1 MEENSPTGKNKQI
14 VDADGY
20 FSAPRDSEDRLTENL
35 RDTINQSDYFNS
47 NSDKV
52 RVVLGKNWDQRAND
66 GGLVEFK
73 SVWTAPKCFRG
84 EGLFLEKCPPG
95 DQDNNETTLTNLETK
110 EKFKIR
116 YHGIKTS
123 LDDKYP
129 QTRLDDWTRYVKTG
143 IVDATTDAEY
153 EPIVMVNRTFTD
165 HYHKTVTP
173 FTIKEL
179 ESNNAANAVSI
190 DVSTYYNE
198 RLDSADYE
206 AKTGMYMTNAG
217 DKSRPIQNALPS
229 IYSFVKLLSNKS
241 LTINNSEALELA
253 GGVQTDLRGR
263 YNAGPNSSKLKQ
275 LYREILK
282 THPMEALVSL
292 YGSIGHTSK
301 FKDVETGFNFK
312 DTKII
317 EKIISNNFYVVQKE
331 DALPDFDGLFEDYF
345 DEYTAILTNS
355 LAFNA
360 SDTTHPYRNRIQAL
374 ENIMTNIVFSPD
386 PDVLNFNV
394 DQYKKYFPFYA
405 ELEFKTIKP
414 EPGSDSL
421 ADMMKKLYLTKF
433 LSEVALMPLGDYDFS
448 WFLTS
453 QVNNADD
460 LGDFKYFVP
469 NYTFVDFSSDGMSSN
484 LSTIEKKM
492 VLLPSLVRDWTTLIS
507 QGTNEGLYM
516 NEQKPATLEDFSE
529 GDLRNYMAYIRDDFS
544 EPVNLNDDKN
554 TIFVKIF
561 GAAFLAKLLQTY
573 NVKKRSYEE
582 IIGGDPAYTEDLF
595 YRIEKVRINPVTNQ
609 EEVVQNVLIP
619 NTSDL
624 NLAKYVDTQLKYA
637 TYAHYRYNIYAH
649 RVVYGSKYEYQ
660 WGDGSEAPEKRTLQ
674 TVTAPPIPL
683 QLGSE
688 EDISTTT
695 INYVD
700 LGPAL
705 GNQTGIAMQE
715 TDPPLGSGG
724 AGTAYRNPEGLK
736 YFATFTAVVEP
747 SIVLLEDKIYS
758 TPDILILDKPPVP
771 PDVNI
776 LPYRAVNNRIKI
788 MLSGMVDS
796 YKQKPVAILDSD
808 KTEFDRIKKSQLV
821 VNKFGEPLADGA
833 VEFGSDDFVRRF
845 QIFRTMS
852 APKQYTDFDLHQ
864 TINQEFFDD
873 AILPNT
879 KYYYTFR
886 AIDDHGHISN
896 PTEVYEVEL
905 IDEQGAVKP
914 IIRLYDM
921 TPPKNKTITKS
932 CQKYIYVKPTLQQLY
947 FSDNADVNG
956 IFSDES
962 KKKKYK
968 MRLTSKGSGKK
979 IDINFS
985 FIKEFKNS

>member
-1 MEENSPTGKNKQI
+1 MEENSPTGKQKQI
-14 VDADGY
+14 VDGDAY
-20 FSAPRDSEDRLTENL
+20 FSAARDSEQRLTENL
-35 RDTINQSDYFNS
+35 RESINDADYFNAS
-47 NSDKV
+47 SDKV
-52 RVVLGKNWDQRAND
+52 RIVLGKNWDQRAND

-73 SVWTAPKCFRG
+73 SDWAPPKCFRG
-84 EGLFLEKCPPG
+84 QGLFLEKCPPE
-95 DQDNNETTLTNLETK
+95 DQHNNETTLTNLETK

-116 YHGIKTS
+116 YTGTKTG

-153 EPIVMVNRTFTD
+153 EPIVRTNRFFTD
-165 HYHKTVTP
+165 HYHKTATP
-173 FTIKEL
+173 FTTKQL
-179 ESNNAANAVSI
+179 ESINAANVVSV
-190 DVSTYYNE
+190 DVNTYYNE

-217 DKSRPIQNALPS
+217 DKSRPIQNALPN

-241 LTINNSEALELA
+241 LTINNNETLELA

-317 EKIISNNFYVVQKE
+317 EKIISNNFYTISPNP
-331 DALPDFDGLFEDYF
+331 DDPDFDGLFEDYF

-360 SDTTHPYRNRIQAL
+360 SDTEHPYRNRIQAL

-448 WFLTS
+448 WFRTS
-453 QVNNADD
+453 QVSNADD
-460 LGDFKYFVP
+460 LGAFKFNVP
-469 NYTFVDFSSDGMSSN
+469 NYTFVDFSSDGMTSS
-484 LSTIEKKM
+484 LSTVEKKM

-507 QGTNEGLYM
+507 LGTIEGLYV

-529 GDLRNYMAYIRDDFS
+529 GDLRNYMSYVRNDFS
-544 EPVNLNDDKN
+544 EPVNLSDDKN

-573 NVKKRSYEE
+573 NDKKRSYQD
-582 IIGGDPAYTEDLF
+582 IIDGKAAYTEDLF

-609 EEVVQNVLIP
+609 EEVVQNILIP

-649 RVVYGSKYEYQ
+649 RVVYGSKYKYQ
-660 WGDGSEAPEKRTLQ
+660 WGDGSEVPTKRTLQ
-674 TVTAPPIPL
+674 TLIAPPIPL
-683 QLGSE
+683 ELNSE
-688 EDISTTT
+688 EATTVT
-695 INYVD
+695 KVNYVD
-700 LGPAL
+700 LGSPL
-705 GNQTGIAMQE
+705 GQQTGIAMQE
-715 TDPPLGSGG
+715 EVALG
-724 AGTAYRNPEGLK
+724 AGAARGQETLK

-796 YKQKPVAILDSD
+796 YKQKPVVILDSD
-808 KTEFDRIKKSQLV
+808 KAEFDRIKKSQLA
-821 VNKFGEPLADGA
+821 VNQFGEPLEGAA

-845 QIFRTMS
+845 QIFRTMD
-852 APKQYTDFDLHQ
+852 APQNYTDFDLYN

-921 TPPKNKTITKS
+921 SPPKNKTNTKA

-956 IFSDES
+956 IFSDGAT
-962 KKKKYK
+962 KKKYK

>member
-73 SVWTAPKCFRG
+73 SAWTAPKCFRG
-84 EGLFLEKCPPG
+84 EGLFLEKCPPV

-116 YHGIKTS
+116 YHGTKTS
-123 LDDKYP
+123 LDDKFP

-253 GGVQTDLRGR
+253 GGVQTDLRDR
-263 YNAGPNSSKLKQ
+263 YNAGPNSSMLKQ

-301 FKDVETGFNFK
+301 FKDIETGFNFE

-414 EPGSDSL
+414 ANLSPVGAPANL
-421 ADMMKKLYLTKF
+421 ADMMKQLYLTKF
-433 LSEVALMPLGDYDFS
+433 LSEVVLNATTPPISAASYSDAWKIVDAQDFVIFS
-448 WFLTS
+448 QDPDNSTNLLTEE
-453 QVNNADD
+453 
-460 LGDFKYFVP
+460 LKFVGAP
-469 NYTFVDFSSDGMSSN
+469 QSMYKWIQGSN
-484 LSTIEKKM
+484 GVHNIYNSE
-492 VLLPSLVRDWTTLIS
+492 
-507 QGTNEGLYM
+507 QG
-516 NEQKPATLEDFSE
+516 PATLEDFSE

-544 EPVNLNDDKN
+544 EPINLSDDKN
-554 TIFVKIF
+554 IIFVKIF

-573 NVKKRSYEE
+573 NDKKISYEQ
-582 IIGGDPAYTEDLF
+582 IIDGEPAYTEDLF

-624 NLAKYVDTQLKYA
+624 KLAKYVDTQLKYA

-649 RVVYGSKYEYQ
+649 RVVYGSKYRYQ

-674 TVTAPPIPL
+674 TVTTPPIPL

-688 EDISTTT
+688 ENISATT

-705 GNQTGIAMQE
+705 GDQTGIAMQE
-715 TDPPLGSGG
+715 EAAPG
-724 AGTAYRNPEGLK
+724 AGAARGQETLK

-796 YKQKPVAILDSD
+796 YKQKPVVILDSD
-808 KTEFDRIKKSQLV
+808 KAEFDRIKKSQLV

-845 QIFRTMS
+845 QIFRTMN

-864 TINQEFFDD
+864 TINQQFFDD

-956 IFSDES
+956 IFSDKS